1 MVIGGKVQKH
11 WTDLSLCGK
20 GSQVRA
26 CSSTPTLRAPHYYG
40 HFALSLGEESSYIFS
55 ELNPFNTSTPLIGTL
70 IFYAPL
76 SVLMNGVWLYIYFD
90 GLKLDLPYQSLI
102 KDPGLGNLAQFLN
115 VGSLYRSVGTL
126 TGHFALVT

>member
-26 CSSTPTLRAPHYYG
+26 CSSTPTLRARHYYG

-55 ELNPFNTSTPLIGTL
+55 ELNPFNTSTPIIGT
-70 IFYAPL
+70 FSMHP
-76 SVLMNGVWLYIYFD
+76 SV
-90 GLKLDLPYQSLI
+90 SL
-102 KDPGLGNLAQFLN
+102 
-115 VGSLYRSVGTL
+115 
-126 TGHFALVT
+126 